1 MALTIAHMSTH
12 LQNSEKHVRT
22 FLLSSVWLREVI
34 KVANAFA
41 VLARRGTN
49 KDGGLGDDPTTEFV
63 LGTRAYSAHICLH
76 VNATASHA
84 IAPSYASLIK
94 TFD

>member
-1 MALTIAHMSTH
+1 MSTH

-49 KDGGLGDDPTTEFV
+49 KGRRVGGRPNDGV
-63 LGTRAYSAHICLH
+63 RARHPRIER
-76 VNATASHA
+76 SHLLA
-84 IAPSYASLIK
+84 CQRNCVARNCAFLRKSYQN
-94 TFD
+94 F

>member
-1 MALTIAHMSTH
+1 MLAHMALTIAHIPTS
-12 LQNSEKHVRT
+12 LQNSEKHV
-22 FLLSSVWLREVI
+22 L
-34 KVANAFA
+34 
-41 VLARRGTN
+41 
-49 KDGGLGDDPTTEFV
+49 DGGLGNDPTTEFV